1 MRRLSGREIT
11 GDTSISEFQK
21 PMQPTS
27 FMFIAGEA
35 SGDSLAA
42 ELVRELQAQFAAH
55 GSGFGP
61 RFFGAGGPAMAAAG
75 VELACDLTQHSVI
88 GLFEALQSYGKF
100 KRLFD
105 QLLDLAFARQPDVI
119 VCVDFSGFNRRFAH
133 AVRQRL
139 ARQQSAFHNWRPRLV
154 QYVSPQV
161 WASRADRAVTMARD
175 FDLLLCLFPF
185 ERDWYAVHTPDFRVE
200 CVGHPM
206 LDRHAP
212 AALALAPASA
222 ANAAGTARASDAP
235 EVLLLPGSRVGEL
248 RRHLPPMLEAARLI
262 AEVER
267 VSLRMVMPNDA
278 LAALA
283 RPSTE
288 AVPGLRVQV
297 GGLAEALRAATVAL
311 ASTGTV
317 TMECA
322 CFGVPTV
329 ALYKTSWST
338 YQIGRRIIRVEYL
351 AMPNLLAGEAVF
363 PEFIQDDA
371 TALNLADAVVELL
384 RLPEQRAAVQRKL
397 AAVIAS
403 LGGPG
408 ATRRAATAV
417 LRLLAETH

>member
-1 MRRLSGREIT
+1 
-11 GDTSISEFQK
+11 
-21 PMQPTS
+21 MQPTS
-27 FMFIAGEA
+27 FMFLAGEA
-35 SGDSLAA
+35 SGDALAA
-42 ELVRELQAQFAAH
+42 ELVRELQTQLAAQ
-55 GSGFGP
+55 GGGFGP
-61 RFFGAGGPAMAAAG
+61 RFFGAGGPQMAAVG
-75 VELACDLTQHSVI
+75 VELAVDLTTHSVI
-88 GLFEALQSYGKF
+88 GLLEALKNYPKF

-139 ARQQSAFHNWRPRLV
+139 ARHQNDFHNWRPRIV

-161 WASRADRAVTMARD
+161 WASRADRAVALARD

-185 ERDWYAVHTPDFRVE
+185 ERDWYAVRTPDFPVE
-200 CVGHPM
+200 FVGHPM
-206 LDRHAP
+206 LDRYAAAGLTP
-212 AALALAPASA
+212 AA
-222 ANAAGTARASDAP
+222 AAGANDAP

-248 RRHLPPMLEAARLI
+248 HRHLPPMLEAARLI

-267 VSLRMVMPNDA
+267 VSLRMVLPTDA
-278 LAALA
+278 LAELA
-283 RPSTE
+283 RPLAA

-322 CFGVPTV
+322 YFGVPTV
-329 ALYKTSWST
+329 AFYKTSWST
-338 YQIGRRIIRVEYL
+338 FQIGRRIIQVDYL

-363 PEFIQDDA
+363 PEFIQDEA

-384 RLPEQRAAVQRKL
+384 RLPEQRAAVRRKL
-397 AAVIAS
+397 ATVIAS

-408 ATRRAATAV
+408 ATRRAAAAV
-417 LRLLAETH
+417 LRLLGKPE

>member
-1 MRRLSGREIT
+1 
-11 GDTSISEFQK
+11 
-21 PMQPTS
+21 
-27 FMFIAGEA
+27 MFIAGEA

-42 ELVRELQAQFAAH
+42 ELVRELQAQLAAR
-55 GSGFGP
+55 GSSFGP
-61 RFFGAGGPAMAAAG
+61 RFFGAGGPEMAAAG
-75 VELACDLTQHSVI
+75 VELAFDLTQHSVI
-88 GLFEALQSYGKF
+88 GLLEALQSYGKF

-105 QLLDLAFARQPDVI
+105 QLLDLAFARQPEVI

-133 AVRQRL
+133 AVRRRL
-139 ARQQSAFHNWRPRLV
+139 ARHQNAFNNWRPRLV

-185 ERDWYAVHTPDFRVE
+185 EREWYAVRTPGFRVE

-206 LDRHAP
+206 LDRHAS
-212 AALALAPASA
+212 ASLAPAA
-222 ANAAGTARASDAP
+222 AARAGDAP

-248 RRHLPPMLEAARLI
+248 HRHLPPMLAAARLI

-267 VSLRMVMPNDA
+267 VSLRMVLPNDA
-278 LAALA
+278 LADLA
-283 RPSTE
+283 RPLAA

-297 GGLAEALRAATVAL
+297 GGLAESLRAATVAL

-338 YQIGRRIIRVEYL
+338 YQIGRRIIQVEYL

-371 TALNLADAVVELL
+371 TPLNLADAVVELL

-417 LRLLAETH
+417 LRLLGETR

>member
-1 MRRLSGREIT
+1 MRRSSGREIT
-11 GDTSISEFQK
+11 GVGSVREFQK

-42 ELVRELQAQFAAH
+42 ELVRELQAQLAAR
-55 GSGFGP
+55 GSSFGP
-61 RFFGAGGPAMAAAG
+61 RFFGAGGPEMAAAG
-75 VELACDLTQHSVI
+75 VELAFDLTQHSVI
-88 GLFEALQSYGKF
+88 GLLEALQSYGKF

-105 QLLDLAFARQPDVI
+105 QLLDLAFARQPEVI

-133 AVRQRL
+133 AVRRRL
-139 ARQQSAFHNWRPRLV
+139 ARHQNAFNNWRPRLV

-161 WASRADRAVTMARD
+161 WASRADRAVTMAQD

-185 ERDWYAVHTPDFRVE
+185 EREWYAVRTPGFRVE
-200 CVGHPM
+200 FVGHPM
-206 LDRHAP
+206 LDRHAS
-212 AALALAPASA
+212 ASLAPAA
-222 ANAAGTARASDAP
+222 AARAGDAP

-248 RRHLPPMLEAARLI
+248 RRHLPPMLAAARLI

-267 VSLRMVMPNDA
+267 VSLRMVLPNDA
-278 LAALA
+278 LADLA
-283 RPSTE
+283 RPLAA

-297 GGLAEALRAATVAL
+297 GGLAESLRAATVAL

-338 YQIGRRIIRVEYL
+338 YQIGRRIIQVEYL

-371 TALNLADAVVELL
+371 TPLNLADAVVELL

-417 LRLLAETH
+417 LRLLGETR

>member
-1 MRRLSGREIT
+1 
-11 GDTSISEFQK
+11 
-21 PMQPTS
+21 
-27 FMFIAGEA
+27 MFIAGEA

-42 ELVRELQAQFAAH
+42 ELVRELQAQLVAQ

-61 RFFGAGGPAMAAAG
+61 RFFGAGGPQMAAAG
-75 VELACDLTQHSVI
+75 VELAFDLTQHSVI
-88 GLFEALQSYGKF
+88 GLVEALKSYGKF

-133 AVRQRL
+133 AVRRRL
-139 ARQQSAFHNWRPRLV
+139 ARHQNEFNNWRPRIV

-161 WASRADRAVTMARD
+161 WASRADRAVAMARD

-185 ERDWYAVHTPDFRVE
+185 ERDWYAVRVPDFPVE
-200 CVGHPM
+200 CVGHPL
-206 LDRHAP
+206 LDRNSQLGPAP
-212 AALALAPASA
+212 AA
-222 ANAAGTARASDAP
+222 TAHASDAP

-248 RRHLPPMLEAARLI
+248 RRHLPPMLEAARMI

-267 VSLRMVMPNDA
+267 VSLHMVLPNAA

-283 RPSTE
+283 RPLAT

-322 CFGVPTV
+322 YFGVPTV
-329 ALYKTSWST
+329 AFYKTSWST
-338 YQIGRRIIRVEYL
+338 YQIGRRIIQVEFL

-417 LRLLAETH
+417 LRLVEQRR